1 MTRALLAAALL
12 ACASKPPA
20 HVDIQPLPSHEESN
34 ETKSLDDLA
43 CEPRAL
49 SPIAVNDLEAAL
61 SAQRDFAQRCCTGDE
76 SGDATVQV
84 TVAPAGYETR
94 ITIEP
99 ERMRAG
105 ATGAC
110 VHGTFHR
117 VLVLPFDGAE
127 KTASVVV
134 HIR

>member
-1 MTRALLAAALL
+1 MTRALFAAALL

-20 HVDIQPLPSHEESN
+20 HVDIQPLPSHQESA

-43 CEPRAL
+43 CEPAAL
-49 SPIAVNDLEAAL
+49 SPIAVNELEAAL
-61 SAQRDFAQRCCTGDE
+61 ANQRDFAQRCCTGDE
-76 SGDATVQV
+76 SGDATVHV
-84 TVAPAGYETR
+84 TVTPAGYETR
-94 ITIEP
+94 ITIDP
-99 ERMRAG
+99 ERMRG
-105 ATGAC
+105 DATGAC
-110 VHGTFHR
+110 IYGTFHR